1 MPLVNVPPN
10 FSPTQV
16 EFTARKKGA
25 AKEVKALKRSV
36 EGALHLRPGPVYL
49 TRDEMEHLKAHR
61 PEIHSR
67 LQFIALT
74 EDERE
79 EIKAPER
86 APVEEPPAA
95 EKPEPQD
102 DRAPSGAGRGRSKGS

>member
-36 EGALHLRPGPVYL
+36 EGALHLRPGPVFL
-49 TRDEMEHLKAHR
+49 TRDEMEHLKTHR

-74 EDERE
+74 EDERA
-79 EIKAPER
+79 EIKAAEPAPAP
-86 APVEEPPAA
+86 APVVSSPAPEEGLPA
-95 EKPEPQD
+95 
-102 DRAPSGAGRGRSKGS
+102 SGAGRGRSRGS